1 MGFSVQGK
9 FVFELVDSE
18 DGMDQS
24 KWALP
29 RHRVVQRS
37 KASANL
43 ARPRMKLHG
52 VWVHNVCLHLFVIH
66 PCVSADSS
74 LVCEAFQRVLQ
85 LTSEEFEKM
94 GKQMPESCAIWA
106 TSLHGSIETFSLMS
120 FACYIA
126 RDL

>member
-1 MGFSVQGK
+1 
-9 FVFELVDSE
+9 
-18 DGMDQS
+18 MDQS

-37 KASANL
+37 KASANV

-52 VWVHNVCLHLFVIH
+52 VWVHNVCLHLFLVH

-85 LTSEEFEKM
+85 LTSEEFERI
-94 GKQMPESCAIWA
+94 GKPMPESCAIWA
-106 TSLHGSIETFSLMS
+106 PSTHRSFENSDSDLCFDGATVSL
-120 FACYIA
+120 C
-126 RDL
+126 DV